1 MNRNALQRHRVN
13 RVINYA
19 QTHLAEPLNLD
30 ALADVACLSKYHF
43 ARVFTA
49 HCSQTPLRFL
59 WRLRLERAARNL
71 AFVPD
76 AAITDIAIDCG
87 FSCSQAFSLAFKQ
100 RYRLSPRSF
109 RRANPWGF
117 ARSAH
122 PQRDRARVDAPL
134 SADLE
139 APPVRIERRPAY
151 HVAYIRYI
159 GSYGDVDG
167 GITKTFAALRAWAIS
182 HGLWQDNTALI
193 GLCPDSPAITP
204 AGLCIYDA
212 CMPVPDDWP
221 EDDIVSIQTI
231 PAGVYAVLES
241 ERASGRILSQW
252 EWLTSCWL
260 PISGETYELE
270 NCYEYFPMS
279 GDEPCGPQGSVEL
292 CLRVKP
298 R

>member
-1 MNRNALQRHRVN
+1 
-13 RVINYA
+13 
-19 QTHLAEPLNLD
+19 LD
-30 ALADVACLSKYHF
+30 ALANVACLSKYHF

-71 AFVPD
+71 TFVPD
-76 AAITDIAIDCG
+76 AAITEIAIDCG

-100 RYRLSPRSF
+100 RYRLSPRAF

-117 ARSAH
+117 ASSAH
-122 PQRDRARVDAPL
+122 QQCERAADEGQTPVHPVTS
-134 SADLE
+134 SAC
-139 APPVRIERRPAY
+139 ASVRIERRPEY
-151 HVAYIRYI
+151 HVAYIRHI

-167 GITKTFAALRAWAIS
+167 GISRTFTALRRWARL

-212 CMPVPDDWP
+212 CMPVPPGWP
-221 EDDIVSIQTI
+221 EDDIVSIQRI
-231 PAGVYAVLES
+231 PAGTYAVLHA
-241 ERASGRILSQW
+241 ERSSGQILKQW

-279 GDEPCGPQGSVEL
+279 GDDPCLPEDGVEL
-292 CLRVKP
+292 CLRIKP